1 MADYIAYLE
10 AQKKMLEQFEFR
22 GTGIAADTAAEAVE
36 MSPHRAG
43 NPRRH
48 GVAHALRAA
57 AYRLDPV
64 AA

>member
-36 MSPHRAG
+36 VSPHRAG
-43 NPRRH
+43 TPWRH